1 MLNETNVPEIKKAVR
16 VIREMSDDDR
26 IRELVWQ
33 REKDLHDRAT
43 ELWDAKREGRAEG
56 RAEGQAKERENIIK
70 KLRKSGM
77 TDERINEILNLGLD

>member
-1 MLNETNVPEIKKAVR
+1 
-16 VIREMSDDDR
+16 MSDDDR

-56 RAEGQAKERENIIK
+56 RAEGKAEGKAEGRAEGQAKERDILIK

-77 TDERINEILNLGLD
+77 TEERINEILSLNVD